1 VASVKRNRIKEAVVV
16 IPARGGSKGLP
27 GKNIIDLCG
36 KPLIAYAIEVAQKA
50 TRVDRIIVSTD
61 DRNIADIALQWGAEV
76 PFLRPSEMAGDRA
89 FVSEAIDYTL
99 GRLYGPHRGSIIEAV
114 MYPTSP
120 FRSPALLDHLLEQI
134 LNGCTHVRTVKCI
147 PAQAGGYHL
156 PEASGNTALG
166 DEILRKVKAT
176 YRSYGVFSAS
186 RWSRFMIR
194 WYNHVLHNPISLIDI
209 DTLDDLH
216 LAEAVIREGL
226 FDFERGGLEKTP
238 PSDFRTLRTDPRC
251 CIQP

>member
-1 VASVKRNRIKEAVVV
+1 MRELAGVAEASVKRHWIKETVVV

-50 TRVDRIIVSTD
+50 CRVDRVIVSTD
-61 DRNIADIALQWGAEV
+61 DRNIADIALRWGAEV
-76 PFLRPSEMAGDRA
+76 PFLRPPKMAGDHA

-99 GRLYGPHRGSIIEAV
+99 GQLYGPHRGSIIEAV

-134 LNGCTHVRTVKCI
+134 LNGCTHVRTVKRI
-147 PAQAGGYHL
+147 PAPAGGYRL
-156 PEASGNTALG
+156 PGISGNSALG
-166 DEILRKVKAT
+166 AEILRKVKAT

-186 RWSRFMIR
+186 RWSRFQIR
-194 WYNHVLHNPISLIDI
+194 WYNHVLHNPVSLIDI
-209 DTLDDLH
+209 DTLDDLR
-216 LAEAVIREGL
+216 LAEAVIREGM
-226 FDFERGGLEKTP
+226 FDFERGNLEQ
-238 PSDFRTLRTDPRC
+238 DPRS
-251 CIQP
+251 ISDP